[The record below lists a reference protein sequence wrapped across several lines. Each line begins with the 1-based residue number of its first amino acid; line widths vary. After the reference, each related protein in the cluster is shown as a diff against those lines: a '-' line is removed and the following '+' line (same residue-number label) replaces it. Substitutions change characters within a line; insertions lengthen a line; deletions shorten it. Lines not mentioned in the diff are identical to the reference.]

1 MLNLRVLGLVEPPT
15 RPDASGLRRR
25 GRASDGERRG
35 PPVGPAEH
43 PHHPH
48 RRPEHRR
55 ALSHAEDHG
64 LVPRRQHGLR
74 PGLRHDP
81 SSLPVALDDLQWP
94 VHPQSRKHLERPS
107 IQPRPVCDIPEVSAG
122 RRLHDRPRRQV
133 PHQMAEHD
141 EPSPLRPLHDHV
153 GRLLRPLRPLERR
166 GLQEPGCLLDD
177 LPDAEGA
184 RGHRRLWRS
193 IRTKAY
199 QYIETY
205 DKSGNVAFREYR
217 PRKDPWQNQ
226 NLLADGNSANDPD
239 VAALRAK
246 IARYAKC
253 VGALCP

>member
-1 MLNLRVLGLVEPPT
+1 VRPT
-15 RPDASGLRRR
+15 ASGAVLQSVRPNILIILTDDQSTDELSAMPKTTAWFREGSTVFDR
-25 GRASDGERRG
+25 GYVTTPLCCPSRSTIFSGRYIHNHG
-35 PPVGPAEH
+35 KH
-43 PHHPH
+43 P
-48 RRPEHRR
+48 
-55 ALSHAEDHG
+55 
-64 LVPRRQHGLR
+64 
-74 PGLRHDP
+74 
-81 SSLPVALDDLQWP
+81 
-94 VHPQSRKHLERPS
+94 ERPS

-205 DKSGNVAFREYR
+205 DKSGNVTFREYYDLV
-217 PRKDPWQNQ
+217 KDLWQNQ

-239 VAALRAK
+239 VAALSAK
-246 IARYAKC
+246 IAMYAKC

>member
-1 MLNLRVLGLVEPPT
+1 
-15 RPDASGLRRR
+15 
-25 GRASDGERRG
+25 
-35 PPVGPAEH
+35 
-43 PHHPH
+43 
-48 RRPEHRR
+48 
-55 ALSHAEDHG
+55 
-64 LVPRRQHGLR
+64 
-74 PGLRHDP
+74 
-81 SSLPVALDDLQWP
+81 
-94 VHPQSRKHLERPS
+94 
-107 IQPRPVCDIPEVSAG
+107 
-122 RRLHDRPRRQV
+122 
-133 PHQMAEHD
+133 MAEHD

-205 DKSGNVAFREYR
+205 DKSGNVTFREYYDLV
-217 PRKDPWQNQ
+217 KDLWQNQ

-239 VAALRAK
+239 VAALSAK
-246 IARYAKC
+246 IAMYAKC

>member
-1 MLNLRVLGLVEPPT
+1 LAWSNPRLVLTLPVFVGGAVRPT
-15 RPDASGLRRR
+15 ASGAVLQSVRPNILIILTDDQSTDELSAMPRTTAWFQEGSTVFDR
-25 GRASDGERRG
+25 GY
-35 PPVGPAEH
+35 VTT
-43 PHHPH
+43 
-48 RRPEHRR
+48 
-55 ALSHAEDHG
+55 
-64 LVPRRQHGLR
+64 
-74 PGLRHDP
+74 
-81 SSLPVALDDLQWP
+81 
-94 VHPQSRKHLERPS
+94 
-107 IQPRPVCDIPEVSAG
+107 
-122 RRLHDRPRRQV
+122 
-133 PHQMAEHD
+133 
-141 EPSPLRPLHDHV
+141 PLRCPSRSTIFSGRYIHNHGNTQNDHPFNLDQSATFQRYLQDAGYTTALTASSSPN
-153 GRLLRPLRPLERR
+153 GRTTNAPHFDRFTITSGGYYGLYVRSNDG
-166 GLQEPGCLLDD
+166 GLQEPGWLLDD